1 MTVCNVCGTEN
12 KETAKFCLKCG
23 HKLEKKQEIKENQCN
38 EEKET
43 DISKEKISKHYQE
56 VKNVI
61 TSSLKENDFVSD
73 KKDESE
79 FLQGIKTKLESIN
92 ATFKKEIEELEEIAD
107 WENLC
112 ISFFGETNAGKSTII
127 DTLRIIYNEESR
139 LADIIENQKEV
150 ESFFNQNNETY
161 SNLVCAINQFKSFT
175 KEFYEYLQN
184 EENQLKQRKND
195 LEKDYEE
202 LTKKHNIE
210 YEQKISE
217 FQQEKKKEMLEIEN
231 KRKDL
236 EKEYEE
242 LTIKHNTEYEQKVS
256 EFQQEKQKG
265 MLEIENKRKDLEK
278 CTQEKLLEIED
289 ERKKLEQEMNLLN
302 YEFKESQ
309 YKFYDKIN
317 KKEKELLDLQH
328 QKEKEFQEYR
338 DDYEKLKNFYKK
350 KRFSVKTLFVI
361 AILSGCI
368 GAGVS
373 FLLQYFM

>member
-92 ATFKKEIEELEEIAD
+92 ATFKKEIKELEEIAD

-161 SNLVCAINQFKSFT
+161 SNLVCAINQFKNFT

-338 DDYEKLKNFYKK
+338 DDYEKLKNFYRK

-361 AILSGCI
+361 AILFGFI
-368 GAGVS
+368 GAGVYI
-373 FLLQYFM
+373 LLQNFM

>member
-161 SNLVCAINQFKSFT
+161 SNLVCAINQFKNFT

-217 FQQEKKKEMLEIEN
+217 FQQEKQKTILEFEDEKKQIDKNRNDFE
-231 KRKDL
+231 L
-236 EKEYEE
+236 EK
-242 LTIKHNTEYEQKVS
+242 
-256 EFQQEKQKG
+256 
-265 MLEIENKRKDLEK
+265 R
-278 CTQEKLLEIED
+278 EKLFEF
-289 ERKKLEQEMNLLN
+289 RK
-302 YEFKESQ
+302 
-309 YKFYDKIN
+309 
-317 KKEKELLDLQH
+317 
-328 QKEKEFQEYR
+328 KEKEFQEYC

-361 AILSGCI
+361 AILSGFI

-373 FLLQYFM
+373 ILLQYFM

>member
-79 FLQGIKTKLESIN
+79 FLQGIRTKLESIN
-92 ATFKKEIEELEEIAD
+92 ATFKKEIKELEEIAD

-161 SNLVCAINQFKSFT
+161 SNLVCAINQFKNFT

-184 EENQLKQRKND
+184 EEKQLKQRKND

-210 YEQKISE
+210 YEQK
-217 FQQEKKKEMLEIEN
+217 
-231 KRKDL
+231 
-236 EKEYEE
+236 
-242 LTIKHNTEYEQKVS
+242 VS
-256 EFQQEKQKG
+256 EFQQEKQKK
-265 MLEIENKRKDLEK
+265 MLKTEDEKKQIEKKCNDFESEK
-278 CTQEKLLEIED
+278 QEKLLE
-289 ERKKLEQEMNLLN
+289 L
-302 YEFKESQ
+302 
-309 YKFYDKIN
+309 N
-317 KKEKELLDLQH
+317 KKEKELEDLQH

-338 DDYEKLKNFYKK
+338 DDYEKLKNFYRK
-350 KRFSVKTLFVI
+350 KRFSVKTLVVI
-361 AILSGCI
+361 AILFGFI
-368 GAGVS
+368 GAGVYI
-373 FLLQYFM
+373 LLQNFM

>member
-38 EEKET
+38 EEKEAN
-43 DISKEKISKHYQE
+43 ISKEKISKHYQQ

-202 LTKKHNIE
+202 LNKKHNIE
-210 YEQKISE
+210 YEQKVSE

-289 ERKKLEQEMNLLN
+289 ERKKLEQETNLLN

-338 DDYEKLKNFYKK
+338 DDYEKLKNFYRK

-361 AILSGCI
+361 AILFGFI
-368 GAGVS
+368 GAGVYI
-373 FLLQYFM
+373 LLQNFM